1 MTIIPEKISIFGAV
15 LKSVEP
21 QPFLVNC
28 ISRIRYYDHF
38 IAYNNNLRMNYNQ
51 ELCLDFTD
59 NIIKWMCTVLSKMQ
73 NFR

>member
-1 MTIIPEKISIFGAV
+1 MAIIPEKISIFGAV
-15 LKSVEP
+15 LKSGEP

-38 IAYNNNLRMNYNQ
+38 IAYNNDLHMNYTQ

-59 NIIKWMCTVLSKMQ
+59 DIIKWMSTFLSKMQ